1 LIRRARKNGIRVS
14 ELFFMY
20 DKQHP
25 LKIYLLLLLYVF
37 VAEFGIMYV
46 LSIIQVKPEI
56 NWTESL
62 LDAILLT
69 SVCIPVFWFF
79 FVKPLQ
85 NALEL
90 ESIKSHKIVEMAAEG
105 IISIDTRGTVQSF
118 NRAAQRIF
126 GYDEAEVLGRN
137 VSMLMPEYHRD
148 RHDGYLARYLKTGVA
163 HIIGKTQE
171 LEGRRKNGM
180 PFPME
185 LAVTEVKVGDAHFF
199 TAMLRDISEQKLAQQ
214 RIEQLAHYDTLTH
227 LPNRTLFYDRLDQ
240 AIIVAK
246 RNKQSLTLLFIDL
259 DGFKQ
264 VNDTLGHHA
273 GDLLL
278 VKVAERLRLCA
289 RESDTLARLG
299 GDEFTV
305 ILNDTHEREAVAG
318 VAIKMIESISQPF
331 DLEGVQVKV
340 SASIGIARYPDDAPS
355 KGTLL
360 VVADKAMYA
369 AKSSGKNAYRFGI
382 PGDATAAFNVL
393 NRGV

>member
-1 LIRRARKNGIRVS
+1 
-14 ELFFMY
+14 MY

-25 LKIYLLLLLYVF
+25 LKIYLFLLLFVF
-37 VAEFGIMYV
+37 VAEFGIMYA
-46 LSIIQVKPEI
+46 LSIIQIKPEI

-62 LDAILLT
+62 FDAILLT
-69 SVCIPVFWFF
+69 SVCVPVFWYF

-105 IISIDTRGTVQSF
+105 IVSIDTNGTILSF
-118 NRAAQRIF
+118 NLAAQTIF
-126 GYDEAEVLGRN
+126 GYSEAEVLGKN
-137 VSMLMPEYHRD
+137 VKILMPAQHRD
-148 RHDGYLARYLKTGVA
+148 NHDGYLARYLQTGVA
-163 HIIGKTQE
+163 HMIGKTQE
-171 LEGRRKNGM
+171 LEGRRKSGM

-185 LAVTEVKVGDAHFF
+185 IAVTEIKFGDAHFF
-199 TAMLRDISEQKLAQQ
+199 TAMLRDVSEQKLAQQ

-246 RNKQSLTLLFIDL
+246 RNKQSLALLFIDL

-264 VNDTLGHHA
+264 VNDTLGHHT

-278 VKVAERLRLCA
+278 VKVAERLRLCV

-299 GDEFTV
+299 GDEFTL
-305 ILNDTHEREAVAG
+305 ILNEAHERDNIEMVAKK
-318 VAIKMIESISQPF
+318 IIESIDLPF
-331 DLEGVQVKV
+331 DLEGKQVKV

-360 VVADKAMYA
+360 IVADKAMYA
-369 AKSSGKNAYRFGI
+369 AKAAGKNAYRFGI
-382 PGDATAAFNVL
+382 PGDATAAFQVI

>member
-1 LIRRARKNGIRVS
+1 
-14 ELFFMY
+14 MY

-25 LKIYLLLLLYVF
+25 LKIYLLLLLFVF
-37 VAEFGIMYV
+37 VAEFGIMYA
-46 LSIIQVKPEI
+46 LGIIQIKPEI

-62 LDAILLT
+62 FDAILLT
-69 SVCIPVFWFF
+69 SVCVPVFWYF

-105 IISIDTRGTVQSF
+105 IVSIDTNGTILSF
-118 NRAAQRIF
+118 NLAAQTIF
-126 GYDEAEVLGRN
+126 GYGEAEVLGKN
-137 VSMLMPEYHRD
+137 VKILMPAQHRD
-148 RHDGYLARYLKTGVA
+148 NHDGYLARYLQTGVA
-163 HIIGKTQE
+163 HMIGKTQE
-171 LEGRRKNGM
+171 LEGRRKSGM

-185 LAVTEVKVGDAHFF
+185 IAVTEIKFGDAHFF
-199 TAMLRDISEQKLAQQ
+199 TAMLRDVSEQKLAQQ

-240 AIIVAK
+240 AIVVAK
-246 RNKQSLTLLFIDL
+246 RNKQSLALLFIDL

-264 VNDTLGHHA
+264 VNDTLGHHT

-278 VKVAERLRLCA
+278 VKVAERLRLCV

-299 GDEFTV
+299 GDEFTL
-305 ILNDTHEREAVAG
+305 ILNEAHERDNIEMVAKK
-318 VAIKMIESISQPF
+318 IIESIDLPF
-331 DLEGVQVKV
+331 DLEGKQVKV

-360 VVADKAMYA
+360 IVADKAMYA
-369 AKSSGKNAYRFGI
+369 AKAAGKNAYRFGI
-382 PGDATAAFNVL
+382 PGDATAAFQVI

>member
-1 LIRRARKNGIRVS
+1 
-14 ELFFMY
+14 MY

-25 LKIYLLLLLYVF
+25 LKLFLLLLLFVF
-37 VAEFGIMYV
+37 IAEFGIMYA
-46 LSIIQVKPEI
+46 LSIIQIKPEI

-62 LDAILLT
+62 FDAILLT
-69 SVCIPVFWFF
+69 SVCVPVFWYL

-105 IISIDTRGTVQSF
+105 IVSIDTNGTILSF
-118 NRAAQRIF
+118 NLAAQKIF
-126 GYDEAEVLGRN
+126 GYGEAEILGKN
-137 VSMLMPEYHRD
+137 VKILMPAEHRD
-148 RHDGYLARYLKTGVA
+148 NHDGYLARYLQTGVA
-163 HIIGKTQE
+163 HMIGKTQE
-171 LEGRRKNGM
+171 MEGRRKNGM

-185 LAVTEVKVGDAHFF
+185 IAVTEIKLGDAHFF

-246 RNKQSLTLLFIDL
+246 RNKQSLALLFIDL

-264 VNDTLGHHA
+264 VNDTLGHHT

-278 VKVAERLRLCA
+278 VKVAERLRLCV

-299 GDEFTV
+299 GDEFTL
-305 ILNDTHEREAVAG
+305 ILNETHERDNIEMVAKK
-318 VAIKMIESISQPF
+318 IIESIDLPF
-331 DLEGVQVKV
+331 DLEGKQVKV

-360 VVADKAMYA
+360 IVADKAMYA
-369 AKSSGKNAYRFGI
+369 AKAAGKNAYRFGI
-382 PGDATAAFNVL
+382 PGDATAAFQVI
-393 NRGV
+393 NRSV